1 MLYYF
6 QSEVILLLSESSSTS
21 FRKYLYFLSE
31 IPLLSIKNTS
41 TFDEKYLY
49 FSEEVEVYPRGSAIT
64 S

>member
-1 MLYYF
+1 MLYNIR
-6 QSEVILLLSESSSTS
+6 SNVILLSVRSYITS
-21 FRKYLYFLSE
+21 LRKFLYFLSE

>member
-6 QSEVILLLSESSSTS
+6 QSEVILLLAECYITS
-21 FRKYLYFLSE
+21 LRKFLYFLSE

-41 TFDEKYLY
+41 TFAEKYLY
-49 FSEEVEVYPRGSAIT
+49 FSEEVEVYPRRSAIT

>member
-1 MLYYF
+1 MLYNIR
-6 QSEVILLLSESSSTS
+6 SNVILLSVRSYIISL
-21 FRKYLYFLSE
+21 RKFLYFLSE